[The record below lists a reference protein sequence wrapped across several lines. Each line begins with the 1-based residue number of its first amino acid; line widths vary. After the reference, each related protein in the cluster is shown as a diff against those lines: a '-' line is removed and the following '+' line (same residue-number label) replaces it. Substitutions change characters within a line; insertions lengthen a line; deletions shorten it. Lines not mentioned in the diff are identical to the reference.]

1 MQAEFNQT
9 TGRLSFSH
17 PDMPATMIQGGV
29 AWVRYR
35 CESGRQHQFVLT
47 GQGCSVHVET
57 VLDVHGMGT
66 QRVIRCPANPDGIEL
81 IYRIKTYEQ
90 RPFLLLQLSLLNQ
103 SREPVYLQDFCLFQ
117 AAPSFGGR
125 VQINAPAGGLR
136 FFKVGWHGWDYT
148 GLRNSSDRNSI
159 TWIDR
164 LTSLSYS
171 NPVTAK
177 PRSPGEFWS
186 EGWAILVGEDSSV
199 VAGFA
204 STAHQF
210 GQVYACT
217 RPGEEAL
224 MLVSQMDG
232 IRLDPGESSGS
243 EWGYLQFAPMP
254 NPQPEADFVEAVAR
268 QMRARV
274 PASPPPP
281 MWTHWYHFYHDIT
294 EQLFLQNLE
303 VLADMHE
310 SVPYRVVELDD
321 GYQSAWGDWTSTN
334 DKFPRGLR
342 TLAGEITDKNLT
354 PGLWLAP
361 FVVQRTSQI
370 ATNHPDWLVKD
381 QHRKPANAGFV
392 YNMFIQALDLTH
404 PAVIEH
410 IINLLETLTHQWGY
424 GMLKVDFTNAAA
436 LPGRRY
442 NPKLTRA
449 EGLRIGLEAIR
460 QGAGEETFLL
470 ASGCPFGPAIGVVD
484 AMRIGPDTAP
494 SWEPF
499 LHWLPWVNPLVKK
512 DPSMPS
518 LRNALRNTLN
528 MSSLH
533 QRWWW
538 NDPDCLLV
546 RDTDVRLKYSPDSS
560 RLKGSPDSSRLK
572 GSPDSHRLTEPEV
585 QSAVTLVGLSGGML
599 VSSDDMSKVNPE
611 RLSWVSLLVPNLGL
625 RGLPLDGL
633 RNEMPSLYQVKL
645 NGGGQAWQLVALFNW
660 NDHPSDCHLRFNEL
674 GYKPGTVLHVF
685 DFWAKKYQR
694 TPDPEMVF
702 AGVPP
707 HGCKLL
713 RICEVGSIPQLVGDT
728 LHISQGAEISSMRLE
743 EEKLVIETVDMNRR
757 VEGELWL
764 SLPKTPTR
772 ANCNGEQVVIGD
784 KGEGVFALYVGFI
797 GKAKVEVIL

>member
-29 AWVRYR
+29 TWVRYR
-35 CESGRQHQFVLT
+35 RESGRLYQASLT
-47 GQGCSVHVET
+47 GQGCSIQVESVT
-57 VLDVHGMGT
+57 DVHGMGI
-66 QRVIRCPANPDGIEL
+66 QQVIRCPAKSDGIEL
-81 IYRIKTYEQ
+81 IYRIRTYEN
-90 RPFLLLQLSLLNQ
+90 RPFLLLQLSLRNLSQ
-103 SREPVYLQDFCLFQ
+103 EPIYLLECCLFQ
-117 AAPSFGGR
+117 AAHSMGGR
-125 VQINAPAGGLR
+125 VQLNSPASGLR

-148 GLRNSSDRNSI
+148 GLRYRNDRNSV
-159 TWIDR
+159 TWMEH

-177 PRSPGEFWS
+177 PHSRGEFWS
-186 EGWAILVGEDSSV
+186 EGWAILVGEDSSM

-217 RPGEEAL
+217 RPDEESL
-224 MLVSQMDG
+224 MLITQMDG
-232 IRLDPGESSGS
+232 IRLDPGESSES
-243 EWGYLQFAPMP
+243 EWGYLQFVPMP
-254 NPQPEADFVEAVAR
+254 NPEPEADFIEAVAR
-268 QMRARV
+268 QMNARV
-274 PASPPPP
+274 PASPPSP
-281 MWTHWYHFYHDIT
+281 MWTHWYHFYHDIS

-303 VLADMHE
+303 VLADKHE
-310 SVPYRVVELDD
+310 SVPYQVVELDD

-334 DKFPRGLR
+334 AKFPHGLHW
-342 TLAGEITDKNLT
+342 LADEIRAKHLT

-361 FVVQRTSQI
+361 FVAQRKSRV
-370 ATNHPDWLVKD
+370 ATDHPDWLVKD
-381 QHRKPANAGFV
+381 QHGKPANAGFV

-410 IINLLETLTHQWGY
+410 LIKLMDTVAHQWGY
-424 GMLKVDFTNAAA
+424 GMLKVDFINAAA

-442 NPKLTRA
+442 APRLTRA
-449 EGLRIGLEAIR
+449 EALRLGLEAIR
-460 QGAGEETFLL
+460 QGAGEKTFLL
-470 ASGCPFGPAIGVVD
+470 TSGCPFGPAIGVLD
-484 AMRIGPDTAP
+484 AMRISPDTAP
-494 SWEPF
+494 SWEPYF
-499 LHWLPWVNPLVKK
+499 HWLPWVSPLVKK
-512 DPSMPS
+512 NPSMPS

-533 QRWWW
+533 KRWWW

-546 RDTDVRLKYSPDSS
+546 RDSQI
-560 RLKGSPDSSRLK
+560 RLKGSPDS
-572 GSPDSHRLTEPEV
+572 PHLTESEV

-599 VSSDDMSKVNPE
+599 ISSDDMSKVKPE
-611 RLSWVSLLVPNLGL
+611 RLSWVSLLVPNLSL

-633 RNEMPSLYQVKL
+633 KNEMPSLYQVKL
-645 NGGGQAWQLVALFNW
+645 KVGGQAWQLVALFNW

-685 DFWAKKYQR
+685 DFWRKKYKR

-713 RICEVGSIPQLVGDT
+713 RICEVGSTPMLVGDT

-743 EEKLVIETVDMNRR
+743 EEKLVIETLDMNRR

-764 SLPKTPTR
+764 SLPKAPKMAT
-772 ANCNGEQVVIGD
+772 CNGERVNIDDMGEELYIFHLQFIDIGR
-784 KGEGVFALYVGFI
+784 
-797 GKAKVEVIL
+797 VEIIL